1 MQSIGALFNVKNKT
15 LCWNSHRELPMKK
28 GEIVLVIGLNRV
40 INNVHVIDILR
51 NGDTMTCLFDDIRP
65 VKK

>member
-1 MQSIGALFNVKNKT
+1 
-15 LCWNSHRELPMKK
+15 MKK
-28 GEIVLVIGLNRV
+28 GELVLAVSLNRV

-51 NGDTMTCLFDDIRP
+51 DGHIMTCLFDDIRP